1 MTRTK
6 RHWIAVI
13 VLVVLAV
20 LAGVSVVMS
29 VRKAKQDMNTRIQ
42 NISLILE
49 ETKRQWLNEVQS
61 LQQKIQDIQRD
72 AKARGDQRVREVKA
86 ISDIDFIRE
95 LDKYSESMVERV
107 RSVE

>member
-61 LQQKIQDIQRD
+61 LQQKNPGHSARP
-72 AKARGDQRVREVKA
+72 KARGDQRVREVKGYY
-86 ISDIDFIRE
+86 R
-95 LDKYSESMVERV
+95 Y
-107 RSVE
+107 